1 MLPKLG
7 PLQQLLNT
15 RFKRKSDGMLVMAQ
29 FYAPRTTA
37 TGGVEDPY
45 RVVRVGPKS
54 VVKPGDVL
62 VGANKKKYL
71 ILRGGSEE
79 RDGIDGTIYKTIELD
94 RRAEIFRNT
103 TMVDPITKRSNSSLT
118 SFGFMD
124 YAATPTRQGEDTI
137 RIQYDNYEVLTDFP
151 LQLGDSVDKKKV
163 VQQAEIRLGVTW
175 ARMRDV

>member
-7 PLQQLLNT
+7 PLQQILNT
-15 RFKRKSDGMLVMAQ
+15 RFTRKADGMLVMAQ

-62 VGANKKKYL
+62 IGGNKNKYL
-71 ILRGGSEE
+71 ILRGGAEE
-79 RDGIDGTIYKTIELD
+79 RDGIDGIIYKTIELD
-94 RRAEIFRNT
+94 RCGEIFRTVKT
-103 TMVDPITKRSNSSLT
+103 TDPITKRTNETLSLV
-118 SFGFMD
+118 GKID
-124 YAATPTRQGEDTI
+124 YAATPSRQGEDSM
-137 RIQYDNYEVLTDFP
+137 RIQYDNYEILTDFK
-151 LQLGDSVDKKKV
+151 LLVGDSVDKTKV
-163 VQQAEIRLGVTW
+163 VQQAETRLGVTW